1 MRRTAGVVLAIAFGV
16 GLLGMVEH
24 RLGGDRAH
32 AATAKGSNAA
42 RPPPRSLDDIFRLR
56 GEDFLGALA
65 ERTSLRADRVGVDEL
80 SPSEAAPRRLGARG
94 RGEQRWLRSVL
105 LQLVGRPGPAP
116 SRAARWEQ
124 MDRWEPEVEATLDAL
139 DTEFH
144 AYPEPLAERMER
156 HCRAHREAF
165 AR

>member
-1 MRRTAGVVLAIAFGV
+1 M
-16 GLLGMVEH
+16 
-24 RLGGDRAH
+24 
-32 AATAKGSNAA
+32 
-42 RPPPRSLDDIFRLR
+42 DDIFRLR

-65 ERTSLRADRVGVDEL
+65 ERTSLSADRVGFDEL
-80 SPSEAAPRRLGARG
+80 SPSEAALLDVWALEAEVNNGGFDQYFFNSSGDRARG
-94 RGEQRWLRSVL
+94 ALAGLELIGAGKTAAIVRRALAVF
-105 LQLVGRPGPAP
+105 GRQGPAP

-139 DTEFH
+139 DTEFY
-144 AYPEPLAERMER
+144 AYPEPLAELMER